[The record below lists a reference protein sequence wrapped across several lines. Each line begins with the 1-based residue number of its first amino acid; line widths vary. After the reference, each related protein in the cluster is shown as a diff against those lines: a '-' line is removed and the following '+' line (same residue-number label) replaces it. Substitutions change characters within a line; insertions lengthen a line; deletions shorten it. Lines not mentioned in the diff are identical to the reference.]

1 MTDFSKNI
9 SLSTITRRI
18 VRMAGINSECNF
30 RIFDLL
36 PEWRPAPRDIQISVE
51 QRTTC
56 SKKNSYTEFHQRFVL
71 KLHLAG
77 ETEGFVDGKF
87 MRFLP
92 GEGILVFPFQPHRIV
107 RICTPGGQVRVLA
120 NFTLPLDDHTLL
132 APLRDRIFSLDAET
146 IAATGELVRLS
157 SSPDPNDRQHA
168 ITLLSDM
175 LAALR
180 QKVLSAA
187 PPPART
193 GNGEEPLYAFI
204 RDHYHEG
211 MGLKEF
217 AACFGVSSTTLR
229 RKFLDATGKSP
240 GCAIRELRL
249 MYAAE
254 KLHTTRRPIRQIAE
268 ECGFSTPFSF
278 SRAFRQHF
286 GMAPRT
292 FRQAIEVD
300 PPRNS

>member
-1 MTDFSKNI
+1 MAYFSKNI
-9 SLSTITRRI
+9 PLSTIARRVI
-18 VRMAGINSECNF
+18 RMAGINSECNF
-30 RIFDLL
+30 RVFDLL
-36 PEWRPAPRDIQISVE
+36 PEWRPSPRDIQISVE
-51 QRTTC
+51 RRTTC
-56 SKKNSYTEFHQRFVL
+56 SGKKSYTEFHQRFVL
-71 KLHLAG
+71 KLHLDG

-92 GEGILVFPFQPHRIV
+92 GEGILVFPFQPHRLT
-107 RICTPGGQVRVLA
+107 RILTPGGQVRVLA

-132 APLRDRIFSLDAET
+132 APLRNRIISLDAET

-157 SSPDPNDRQHA
+157 SSPDPDDRQHA

-180 QKVLSAA
+180 QKILSAPT
-187 PPPART
+187 PPSRS
-193 GNGEEPLYAFI
+193 GSGEEPLYGFI

-217 AACFGVSSTTLR
+217 AACFGVSATTLR
-229 RKFLDATGKSP
+229 RKFLSATGKSP

-254 KLHTTRRPIRQIAE
+254 KLHTTRRSIRQIAE
-268 ECGFSTPFSF
+268 ECGFSTPFAF

-286 GMAPRT
+286 GMAPRA
-292 FRQAIEVD
+292 FRQEGED
-300 PPRNS
+300 KSQRKS